1 LNDVLFQIIM
11 GEIVVALAIT
21 IILLILL
28 VWWLLRKLVVVPTIT
43 VTTDKT
49 SYYKGE
55 TVQITGSLK
64 SNSNPIT
71 NETVALAITPP
82 TGDIFSLPNVT
93 TNADGNFAS
102 SWVVPADAAAGSYVL
117 TATAL
122 GVSATKTFTL
132 IEPPTV

>member
-1 LNDVLFQIIM
+1 MLNDILFQIIL
-11 GEIVVALAIT
+11 GEIVVLLGIT

-28 VWWLLRKLVVVPTIT
+28 VWWLLRKLVVVPTLT

-49 SYYKGE
+49 SYYIGE
-55 TVQITGSLK
+55 TVGISGSLK
-64 SNSNPIT
+64 SDATPIP

-82 TGDIFSLPNVT
+82 VGDIFSLPNVT
-93 TNADGNFAS
+93 TDSEGNFTS
-102 SWVVPADAAAGSYVL
+102 SWVVPATAAAGSYLL

-132 IEPPTV
+132 